1 MVAVDVVVE
10 GVFQQLCH
18 RYKHRGR
25 SSDASMGLIELRVA
39 LKVTEAQFQE
49 ALAVLRLSG
58 SDRIVHLPKN
68 RVAMGPEW
76 LKRCQRQRGAPG
88 V

>member
-1 MVAVDVVVE
+1 
-10 GVFQQLCH
+10 
-18 RYKHRGR
+18 
-25 SSDASMGLIELRVA
+25 MGLIELRLA
-39 LKVTEAQFQE
+39 LEVTEAQLQE

-58 SDRIVHLPKN
+58 SDRIVHLAKN

-76 LKRCQRQRGAPG
+76 LKRSQQQRGASG

>member
-1 MVAVDVVVE
+1 MTIDDVVE
-10 GVFQQLCH
+10 GVFQRLCH

-39 LKVTEAQFQE
+39 LGVTDARLQE
-49 ALAVLRLSG
+49 ALVVLRLSG
-58 SDRIVHLPKN
+58 SDRIVHIPKN

-76 LKRCQRQRGAPG
+76 LKRCQRKRGARAS
-88 V
+88 